1 MVLSDMTV
9 LSNCYEIVILI
20 KNVPLHISVSHL
32 PKLLQKNAYDST
44 SRYLNVS
51 DFTVME
57 GLQTCVDPL
66 QVGDL
71 PNFIRI
77 WDKNLIGSET
87 WCNHLG
93 GIWWWSFSW
102 THIWR
107 HVSQNT
113 QVVVVW
119 RNDIPAHC
127 SGSCSFQY
135 LQGWT
140 PQVYSVWHFLDGDI
154 DLLVCISRTSLFG
167 DS

>member
-20 KNVPLHISVSHL
+20 KNVPLHISASHL

-44 SRYLNVS
+44 SRYLNVH
-51 DFTVME
+51 DFTVTE

-77 WDKNLIGSET
+77 CDKNLIGSET

-107 HVSQNT
+107 HVCYCQ
-113 QVVVVW
+113 
-119 RNDIPAHC
+119 PEH
-127 SGSCSFQY
+127 SGGCC
-135 LQGWT
+135 
-140 PQVYSVWHFLDGDI
+140 VKEWHTSSLLRFLFFP
-154 DLLVCISRTSLFG
+154 VPPRVNSPSLFCVVFPWWWHWPTG
-167 DS
+167 LYFQN